1 MTTPRNYYKADRA
14 AVTAKILAQMPTSYM
29 TANLST
35 AWKGWRDISGTLD
48 LGAAGGI
55 NAQSCGAIHHLQATR
70 PPSKVVDRDAP
81 ISRHYTLIVY
91 FRRQADPTSLAI
103 VDTFDE
109 LFKDRL
115 YQAFDTDSTKDIRF
129 APHWTEQERGDTYI
143 DTAHV
148 AEIEM
153 AN

>member
-1 MTTPRNYYKADRA
+1 MTTPRNYYRADRVA
-14 AVTAKILAQMPTSYM
+14 ITAKILAQMSTSYM
-29 TANLST
+29 QANLS
-35 AWKGWRDISGTLD
+35 ANWRGWRDISGTLD

-70 PPSKVVDRDAP
+70 APSKVADRDAP
-81 ISRHYTLIVY
+81 LSRHYTLVVY
-91 FRRQADPTSLAI
+91 FRRQSDPTSLLI

-109 LFKDRL
+109 IFKDRL
-115 YQAFDTDSTKDIRF
+115 YTAFDADSTKDIRF
-129 APHWTEQERGDTYI
+129 AAHWAEQERGDTYI